1 MSSCSIDPYWL
12 PLRESF
18 SAAADLHI
26 AAGASAYMK
35 NKSVFF
41 GIPSPNRR
49 KLLGQFIAQYGLPE
63 IIEVHEVVMN
73 AWKQPEREFQYAA
86 METLYKMKKQLNG
99 FHISLFSE
107 MITTKSWWDTV
118 DYISP
123 NLLGE
128 VIARFPELKT
138 PTINDFMASNNIWLQ
153 RACLLFQ
160 LRYREKTDECLL
172 FDLART
178 LSGEKEFFIRKA
190 IGWALRQYAKTN
202 PESVGRFVSVTPLS
216 GLSRREALK
225 HIGDKTFQAD

>member
-1 MSSCSIDPYWL
+1 MSSGSIHPYWL
-12 PLRESF
+12 PLGESF
-18 SAAADLHI
+18 LAAADPHI

-41 GIPSPNRR
+41 GIPSPKRR
-49 KLLGQFIAQYGLPE
+49 KLLSQFIVQHGLPDKT
-63 IIEVHEVVMN
+63 EVHGIVMS

-86 METLYKMKKQLNG
+86 METLYKIKKQLNG
-99 FHISLFSE
+99 SHISLFSE

-128 VIARFPELKT
+128 VIARFSELKA
-138 PTINDFMASNNIWLQ
+138 PTINEFMASNNIWLQ

-160 LRYREKTDECLL
+160 LRYREKTDENLL

-202 PESVGRFVSVTPLS
+202 PESVGMFVSSTQLS

-225 HIGDKTFQAD
+225 HIGDKTFRAD